1 VCVCVC
7 VCFCVLLHCLL
18 LLLHAQQSL
27 ESSFLFVPTEFVEL
41 GI

>member
-1 VCVCVC
+1 
-7 VCFCVLLHCLL
+7 VLLHCLLLL

-27 ESSFLFVPTEFVEL
+27 ESSFLFLPTEFVEL